1 MIVRLTSRL
10 ARTLVRCFRTV
21 SAAAGGNVAMIFA
34 LALPPIAVAAVG
46 GIQLSYVVNVRSVS
60 QDVADSAALAGAQQM
75 SVSPVGAADRAVSW
89 AKAQL
94 ATRAPSSSF
103 QVSANAVDNH
113 TLRVS
118 IDAYTPSFFGDMLPK
133 GGFKS
138 HAEATG
144 QQQALAP
151 LCVLVDGSAS
161 DQLKVTGTSK
171 LSGSCLVHG
180 NGDVQADAG
189 AAITAT
195 RVEAGGAANGPI
207 TPTALTGAPTVTD
220 PFAGLNLTFPT
231 PCAPTSTPTVMLPI
245 MMPGVYQGPYNV
257 PNNLPQT
264 LLPGEYYFC
273 NSSFSVGNNATLTG
287 SDVVLIFDKAVNID
301 TKPTSSISLSGRQN
315 GPLAGFVVIR
325 ARNDTGSFK
334 IPTDPFSKI
343 TGAIYVPNAELE
355 LNGTKTAANAS
366 DWTVVAAK
374 KLKLTGAANIQINTN
389 YAGSPVSV
397 PIGVGNKASS
407 GSPVR
412 IVR

>member
-1 MIVRLTSRL
+1 
-10 ARTLVRCFRTV
+10 
-21 SAAAGGNVAMIFA
+21 
-34 LALPPIAVAAVG
+34 
-46 GIQLSYVVNVRSVS
+46 
-60 QDVADSAALAGAQQM
+60 
-75 SVSPVGAADRAVSW
+75 
-89 AKAQL
+89 
-94 ATRAPSSSF
+94 
-103 QVSANAVDNH
+103 
-113 TLRVS
+113 
-118 IDAYTPSFFGDMLPK
+118 
-133 GGFKS
+133 
-138 HAEATG
+138 
-144 QQQALAP
+144 
-151 LCVLVDGSAS
+151 
-161 DQLKVTGTSK
+161 
-171 LSGSCLVHG
+171 
-180 NGDVQADAG
+180 
-189 AAITAT
+189 
-195 RVEAGGAANGPI
+195 
-207 TPTALTGAPTVTD
+207 
-220 PFAGLNLTFPT
+220 
-231 PCAPTSTPTVMLPI
+231 

-301 TKPTSSISLSGRQN
+301 TKPTSSISLSGRQS